1 MRFLNL
7 PGVLGLAAVLI
18 GTLSANASAEP
29 HMQSFQYFVGR
40 WSCAGHF
47 VANGAEIKSTVTFT
61 YDAPTAT
68 LSVRHDDLAPN
79 KYHAVE
85 LWGAAGSAYRN
96 TMGDAYSGIRWFRSP
111 GFVGDRLSWTRND
124 GTGAPAERFTYLRQG
139 ARMGIEWWIAK
150 PGAGLALGDTSDC
163 RRSA

>member
-1 MRFLNL
+1 
-7 PGVLGLAAVLI
+7 
-18 GTLSANASAEP
+18 
-29 HMQSFQYFVGR
+29 MQSFQFFVGR

-47 VANGAEIKSTVTFT
+47 VANGAEIKSTETFT

-85 LWGAAGSAYRN
+85 LWGAGGSEYRN
-96 TMGDAYSGIRWFRSP
+96 TTGDAYSGIRWFRSP

-124 GTGAPAERFTYLRQG
+124 GRGAPAERFTYLRQG

-150 PGAGLALGDTSDC
+150 PGAWLALGDTLDC